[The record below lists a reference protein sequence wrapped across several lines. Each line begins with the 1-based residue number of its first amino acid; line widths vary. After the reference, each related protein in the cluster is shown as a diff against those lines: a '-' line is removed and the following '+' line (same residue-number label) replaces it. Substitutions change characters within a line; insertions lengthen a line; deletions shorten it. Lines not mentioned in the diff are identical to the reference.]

1 MIKTRLIGLVSESKK
16 YIAGNVLA
24 QWLGLCAN
32 VVMIYTVARLL
43 DSLRVGQTFSLAKYS
58 AVIFVAVVLRVL
70 CVKLAASA
78 SYHASRS
85 VKRTLRGM
93 IYEKLLRL
101 GTAYTEHVPT
111 GEVVQLAGEGVEQ
124 VVSVKKLQFVLC
136 VYYHAAGRILPA
148 KLMAPYF

>member
-1 MIKTRLIGLVSESKK
+1 MIKTRLIGLVPESKK

-93 IYEKLLRL
+93 IYASRYLTL
-101 GTAYTEHVPT
+101 
-111 GEVVQLAGEGVEQ
+111 
-124 VVSVKKLQFVLC
+124 
-136 VYYHAAGRILPA
+136 
-148 KLMAPYF
+148 